1 VLVGQCGPPQPLF
14 KGLVDIP
21 ISQVVSKSRPDDQI
35 DSQHRVAYDTVG
47 MWHQSRVTRDV
58 FFFFFFFFKLE
69 ISFNRL
75 NRDQIGLM
83 SRVTK
88 NP

>member
-1 VLVGQCGPPQPLF
+1 VASVETVASNLERRPLVLVGQCGPPQPLF

-47 MWHQSRVTRDV
+47 MWHQSIVTRV
-58 FFFFFFFFKLE
+58 FFFFFFFFL
-69 ISFNRL
+69 S
-75 NRDQIGLM
+75 
-83 SRVTK
+83 
-88 NP
+88 